1 MPILCEECGSNMSP
15 NRDLDLIECPK
26 CGNWMREEWV
36 LVYALVLELE
46 RKMETL
52 NQVNE
57 LERRLK
63 ILERKVV
70 VLEYID
76 ERKGEF

>member
-1 MPILCEECGSNMSP
+1 MPILCEECGSSMRP
-15 NRDLDLIECPK
+15 NKALNFIQCPK
-26 CGNWMREEWV
+26 CSKWTREWV
-36 LVYALVLELE
+36 LIYEFALGLE